1 MKASTDKRLA
11 KIEENVEKELEN
23 EKASRVEQLNSWI
36 KKSDEK
42 LLDICNSMENITSEK
57 GETVDNIALKIRKK
71 MADL

>member
-23 EKASRVEQLNSWI
+23 EKASRVEQLNAWI

-57 GETVDNIALKIRKK
+57 GETVDNIALKIKKK